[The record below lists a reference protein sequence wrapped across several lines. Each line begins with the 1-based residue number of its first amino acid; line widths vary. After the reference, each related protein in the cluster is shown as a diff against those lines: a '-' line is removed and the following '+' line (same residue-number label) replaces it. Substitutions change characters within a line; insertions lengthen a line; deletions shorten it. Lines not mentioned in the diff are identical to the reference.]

1 MATKFFNNENGDT
14 LFAKLKGIVDGMGL
28 NFHTFQA
35 VSGYVRSSGYFKL
48 RNELKD
54 TQKIQVLV
62 GIDIDNVFRKSQ
74 REGMKLF
81 GDKEDAKRQYTKA
94 FVDDIRSAGYTKEIE
109 DGILQLCDDVISGK
123 LELRV
128 HSSRNL
134 HAKFYLCLPENHGPN
149 TDGWVIMGSS
159 NLTDAGLGTPPS
171 RRYELNVA
179 MKDYDDVA
187 YCKAEFD
194 RLWSEGVPITEK
206 DIAKA
211 KAKTY
216 LGYAPTPFEIFMRV
230 LIDLYGD
237 FVEDSFAM
245 DVPAD
250 VRDLKYQRD
259 AVVQGYQL
267 LRRYDGFFLDRKSV
281 V

>member
-1 MATKFFNNENGDT
+1 MSTKFFNNENGDT
-14 LFAKLKGIVDGMGL
+14 LFAKLKGIIGGMGV

-35 VSGYVRSSGYFKL
+35 VSGYFRSSGYFKL

-74 REGMKLF
+74 REGMMFF

-134 HAKFYLCLPENHGPN
+134 HAK
-149 TDGWVIMGSS
+149 
-159 NLTDAGLGTPPS
+159 
-171 RRYELNVA
+171 
-179 MKDYDDVA
+179 
-187 YCKAEFD
+187 
-194 RLWSEGVPITEK
+194 
-206 DIAKA
+206 
-211 KAKTY
+211 
-216 LGYAPTPFEIFMRV
+216 
-230 LIDLYGD
+230 
-237 FVEDSFAM
+237 
-245 DVPAD
+245 
-250 VRDLKYQRD
+250 
-259 AVVQGYQL
+259 
-267 LRRYDGFFLDRKSV
+267 
-281 V
+281 